1 MNYQTYQPHPDLE
14 SLVKFY
20 WTLEVP
26 EMVETQRQRI
36 IPSGCLEMAFILGD
50 DIKRYT
56 SEDEFVIQPRS
67 MILGQITEPFYIEP
81 TGYVKSFAVC
91 FYPFGLA
98 NFLSIPIK
106 ELANKE
112 TPLTVLFGR
121 ESANDLG
128 QKISKAEDTE
138 SRIRIIES
146 FLFHELNDP
155 VSIDNI
161 VKTTIDTMFLTS
173 GAVSIREILKNDS
186 SRRRQLER
194 KFTTQVGISPK
205 QLCKV
210 IRLQTVLKM
219 MLNQQSESL
228 SQIAYKS
235 NYYDQAHFTKDFK
248 EFTGMT
254 PKEFFKFENEEMAL
268 SLEFYK

>member
-1 MNYQTYQPHPDLE
+1 MNYQIYQPHPDLE

-26 EMVETQRQRI
+26 PMVENQRQRI

-67 MILGQITEPFYIEP
+67 MVLGQITEPFYIEP
-81 TGYVKSFAVC
+81 TGYVKCFAVC

-98 NFLSIPIK
+98 NLLSISIK
-106 ELANKE
+106 DLTNKE
-112 TPLTVLFGR
+112 TPLTELFGE
-121 ESANDLG
+121 ESAHELE
-128 QKISKAEDTE
+128 QKICDAEDTE
-138 SRIRIIES
+138 SRITIIEN
-146 FLFHELNDP
+146 FLFKELNNP

-161 VKTTIDTMFLTS
+161 VKTTIDTMFFTR
-173 GAVSIREILKNDS
+173 GAISIREILKNDS
-186 SRRRQLER
+186 SKRRQLER

-210 IRLQTVLKM
+210 IRLQTVLKV
-219 MLNQQSESL
+219 MLNQGSASL
-228 SQIAYKS
+228 SQIAYNS
-235 NYYDQAHFTKDFK
+235 EYYDQAHFTKDFK

-254 PKEFFKFENEEMAL
+254 PREFFKFDNREMAL
-268 SLEFYK
+268 SLKFYK